1 MKWFLKILVL
11 ILGIISFSHFCFA
24 ESFAEIKI
32 SENPNE
38 KNTEVNIKWASLIE
52 KYLIKY
58 TTELN
63 DFKKN
68 NGIKND
74 IIIEKTTSEIQII
87 IFALRKIQTD
97 KVEKEVAENVMNRA
111 IARIKVINKDIKS
124 YLKNKTIQIKQ
135 EAKEKQIKYSVFVE
149 KIRIQMDTII
159 KRFKDNI
166 KKERLPS
173 KNDKKIYAHLL
184 ALEKESIKLANFKI
198 GNFENEK
205 ELKTNLLNILIEIK
219 REFSEIKKL
228 LAQDK

>member
-1 MKWFLKILVL
+1 
-11 ILGIISFSHFCFA
+11 
-24 ESFAEIKI
+24 
-32 SENPNE
+32 
-38 KNTEVNIKWASLIE
+38 
-52 KYLIKY
+52 
-58 TTELN
+58 
-63 DFKKN
+63 
-68 NGIKND
+68 
-74 IIIEKTTSEIQII
+74 
-87 IFALRKIQTD
+87 
-97 KVEKEVAENVMNRA
+97 MNRA